1 MIDKTRYLELVEY
14 LINLE
19 EDIIDDLKTKIKV
32 VGDMLADKSQHSDLA
47 IILNTETELSDSV
60 ASMAESF
67 SKEIVLNM
75 SDAQRVYSDNKYYFI
90 RVGTEMGSDTGMK
103 YPFDELNEVKEEI
116 ANY

>member
-1 MIDKTRYLELVEY
+1 MVDVEEYLELVECST
-14 LINLE
+14 NLE
-19 EDIIDDLKTKIKV
+19 MEIIADLKNKIIV
-32 VGDMLADKSQHSDLA
+32 VGNMLADKSQHSDLA

-75 SDAQRVYSDNKYYFI
+75 SDAR
-90 RVGTEMGSDTGMK
+90 RGTEMGSDTGMK
-103 YPFDELNEVKEEI
+103 YLFDELNEVKEEI

>member
-1 MIDKTRYLELVEY
+1 MVDVEEYLELVECST
-14 LINLE
+14 NLE
-19 EDIIDDLKTKIKV
+19 MEIIADLKNKIIV
-32 VGDMLADKSQHSDLA
+32 VGNMLADKSQHSDLA

-75 SDAQRVYSDNKYYFI
+75 SDARRVYSDNKYYFI

-103 YPFDELNEVKEEI
+103 YLFDELNEVKEEI